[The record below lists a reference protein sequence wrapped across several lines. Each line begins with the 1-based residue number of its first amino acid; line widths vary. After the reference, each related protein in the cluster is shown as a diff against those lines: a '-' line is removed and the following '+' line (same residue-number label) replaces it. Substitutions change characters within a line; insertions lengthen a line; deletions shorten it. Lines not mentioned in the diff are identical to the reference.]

1 MTTTPTTKRELCE
14 QLLEHAHNAHAA
26 ALDDERLERLY
37 RRLQERGLIR
47 HAPAI
52 GVYLTRE
59 LTAEDIALD

>member
-14 QLLEHAHNAHAA
+14 QLLKHAHNAHAA

-47 HAPAI
+47 YAPAI
-52 GVYLTRE
+52 GMYLTRE
-59 LTAEDIALD
+59 LTAEDMTLD